1 MADWIEE
8 TLASGRPG
16 RATERVLHVLRDE
29 PRFAS
34 YATAAEVALRAEVNV
49 ATVVRAA
56 QQLGFTGW
64 PALRVELR
72 SRYLASLSAGEVLA
86 EHSGS
91 DVDPVRAAVRSDR
104 ESLRLLEQALEPERV
119 RAVAAALH
127 GARRTLVLGS
137 GTFAAPGVQLSHA
150 AGIMGYDVR
159 LHESG
164 GTSLANALARLG
176 EGDLLV
182 VCDLWMLPAALRRA
196 VEIAAEESVP
206 IALVTDRRASP
217 LVSLADHVVT
227 VPSEGVGMFPSL
239 TAAMA
244 VVHAV
249 LAELAR
255 LGGEEALRAVRRAE
269 RLWERAEL
277 F

>member
-1 MADWIEE
+1 
-8 TLASGRPG
+8 
-16 RATERVLHVLRDE
+16 
-29 PRFAS
+29 
-34 YATAAEVALRAEVNV
+34 
-49 ATVVRAA
+49 
-56 QQLGFTGW
+56 
-64 PALRVELR
+64 
-72 SRYLASLSAGEVLA
+72 
-86 EHSGS
+86 
-91 DVDPVRAAVRSDR
+91 
-104 ESLRLLEQALEPERV
+104 
-119 RAVAAALH
+119 
-127 GARRTLVLGS
+127 
-137 GTFAAPGVQLSHA
+137 
-150 AGIMGYDVR
+150 MGYDVR

-164 GTSLANALARLG
+164 GTSLANALAQLG
-176 EGDLLV
+176 EADLLV

-196 VEIAAEESVP
+196 VEIAAEESVS
-206 IALVTDRRASP
+206 IALITDRRASP

-269 RLWERAEL
+269 RFWERAEL